1 MVEFSSDMHVT
12 LIDSMGN
19 DLRIVNAARMS
30 LNTEHTEFT
39 EPADSGLIRSLIR
52 DEHGA
57 PFEKIRF
64 EFNVEVPIFIA
75 RQMFKHRFSS
85 FSEASGRYTTYEPK
99 FWIPKEEDVRTQVGK
114 RMSYTYE
121 SLTDK
126 DATKNFIDLLM
137 SKSLEAYEIYEM
149 HLAQGIAR
157 EVARINLPLNTYTR
171 FMWGIDLR
179 NLVNFLVLRN
189 SPHAQREIQE
199 AASKVELA
207 FKEVCPITY
216 SIWNELGRPRLAG
229 ID

>member
-1 MVEFSSDMHVT
+1 MVELSSDMYVT

-30 LNTEHTEFT
+30 LNTEHPEFI

-57 PFEKIRF
+57 PFEKVRF
-64 EFNVEVPIFIA
+64 EFLVEVPIFIA
-75 RQMFKHRFSS
+75 RQWFKHRFSS

-99 FWIPKEEDVRTQVGK
+99 FWIPREEDVRTQVGK
-114 RMSYTYE
+114 RMSYKYE
-121 SLTDK
+121 KVNDEEVINEYMIGANSASQYLF
-126 DATKNFIDLLM
+126 A
-137 SKSLEAYEIYEM
+137 EYERFLGM
-149 HLAQGIAR
+149 GIAR
-157 EVARINLPLNTYTR
+157 EIARINLPLNTYTR